1 MAIAHFSRKAEEDLL
16 NIAAYTLQKWGEA
29 QADRYLAQ
37 IEACCFRLAGNPRL
51 GRLCGDLHADWHASG
66 LRRMERGKHVVFYRE
81 HDDGILV
88 SRILHVSMLPD
99 KYTMED
105 DA

>member
-1 MAIAHFSRKAEEDLL
+1 
-16 NIAAYTLQKWGEA
+16 
-29 QADRYLAQ
+29 
-37 IEACCFRLAGNPRL
+37 
-51 GRLCGDLHADWHASG
+51 
-66 LRRMERGKHVVFYRE
+66 MERGKHVVFYRE